1 MPGAA
6 QDALLQRPL
15 VRASLQRIQI
25 VIGFQHQAIRSA
37 QMYFHQLR
45 HIAQISNDGHLC
57 AVGTERKAD
66 GIGGIVRNRKRVHVD
81 VANGE
86 MLARLDGFN
95 APQPLAKCFRQDA
108 LHRIHGRF
116 GDVERRFPNAKHL
129 REAVAMVG
137 VFVSDQDAVNV
148 LDGSFHGR
156 EARKRFALAQSGV
169 HEESGSPGLEQRDV
183 ARAARRQDGNPQRD
197 RSPLGKFLQHKKISK
212 RSQSNSQT
220 DGRAPHARQQG
231 LCDCNNDI
239 LPRRTMEKYALIVVG
254 SGPGGQR
261 AAIQAAKFGKRAALI
276 EKLEVIGGTAINTGT
291 IPSKTIREAVLHL
304 SGYQYQSIY
313 GVNYRVKEPITMSD
327 LSFRALNVI
336 KTEIDVIR
344 AQLSR
349 NGIDVV
355 TGTASF
361 LDPHHMQV
369 TSSRGQTEFEADNIV
384 IATGTKPAVSP
395 LVPFN
400 DKTIIN
406 SDQIL
411 RMPEIPKSMIVVG
424 GGVIGV
430 EYVCMFA
437 TLGVRVTLIE
447 KRPRLLEFAD
457 AEMVE
462 ARCYHLRD
470 RRVTLRL
477 NEEVESVE
485 ETPDRLVVANLK
497 SKKKVS
503 GEALPYAVGRQGN
516 VDELNLAAG
525 GLEADARGRIM
536 VDENYRTKQPH
547 IFAVGDVIGFPSLGS
562 VSMEQGRIAAARA
575 FGMPTNSNRAN
586 YPYGIYTIPEISF
599 IGKTEE
605 QLTDEGVPYEVG
617 MAYFREIARGQIRGD
632 TTGRLK
638 LIFDPTSKKLLGVHI
653 IGEGASELLHI
664 GQAVFALNGTVE
676 YFVDTV
682 FNYPTLA
689 ECYKAAA
696 FNGLNKL
703 VRG

>member
-1 MPGAA
+1 
-6 QDALLQRPL
+6 
-15 VRASLQRIQI
+15 
-25 VIGFQHQAIRSA
+25 
-37 QMYFHQLR
+37 
-45 HIAQISNDGHLC
+45 
-57 AVGTERKAD
+57 
-66 GIGGIVRNRKRVHVD
+66 
-81 VANGE
+81 
-86 MLARLDGFN
+86 
-95 APQPLAKCFRQDA
+95 
-108 LHRIHGRF
+108 
-116 GDVERRFPNAKHL
+116 
-129 REAVAMVG
+129 
-137 VFVSDQDAVNV
+137 
-148 LDGSFHGR
+148 
-156 EARKRFALAQSGV
+156 
-169 HEESGSPGLEQRDV
+169 
-183 ARAARRQDGNPQRD
+183 
-197 RSPLGKFLQHKKISK
+197 
-212 RSQSNSQT
+212 
-220 DGRAPHARQQG
+220 
-231 LCDCNNDI
+231 
-239 LPRRTMEKYALIVVG
+239 MEKYDLIVVG

-261 AAIQAAKFGKRAALI
+261 AAIQAAKFGKRAALV

-313 GVNYRVKEPITMSD
+313 GVNYRVKEQITMAD

-349 NGIDVV
+349 NGIDVL
-355 TGTASF
+355 TGMASF
-361 LDPHHMQV
+361 IDPHHMQV
-369 TSSRGQTEFEADNIV
+369 TSSRGQSELESDHIV

-411 RMPEIPKSMIVVG
+411 KMPEIPKSMIVVG

-462 ARCYHLRD
+462 ALCYHLRD

-485 ETPDRLVVANLK
+485 ETPEHGVVANLK

-503 GEALPYAVGRQGN
+503 GEALLYAVGRQGN
-516 VDELNLAAG
+516 VEELNLAAA
-525 GLEADARGRIM
+525 GLEADARGRIV
-536 VDENYRTKQPH
+536 VDEDYRTKQSH

-575 FGMPTNSNRAN
+575 FGIPTNSNRAN

-605 QLTDEGVPYEVG
+605 QLTDEGIPYEVG
-617 MAYFREIARGQIRGD
+617 MAFFREIARGQIRGD

-638 LIFDPTSKKLLGVHI
+638 LIFDPTSKLLLGVHI

-664 GQAVFALNGTVE
+664 GQAVFALKGTVE

-703 VRG
+703 ARA